1 MALVRWNPWKE
12 ALSVDEEADRMFGDL
27 VSGRLGRW
35 FHPERRDSFF
45 SPVVDISEV
54 EDEYVIRAE
63 LPGIKQEDVK
73 VSVHDNTLTIKG
85 EKKLQ
90 KEEKEHNF
98 HRMERCYGSFERSF
112 VLGTKVDSGNAK
124 AKFKD
129 GILEIRLA
137 KAEEAK
143 AKDITIE

>member
-35 FHPERRDSFF
+35 SHPERRDSYF

-54 EDEYVIRAE
+54 EDEYIIRAE

-73 VSVHDNTLTIKG
+73 VSVHDHTLSIKG

-90 KEEKEHNF
+90 KEEKERNF
-98 HRMERCYGSFERSF
+98 HRVERAYGSFERTFS
-112 VLGTKVDSGNAK
+112 LGDGVDSGKAT

-129 GILEIRLA
+129 GVLEIRLA
-137 KAEEAK
+137 KAEQAK

>member
-27 VSGRLGRW
+27 VSGRFGRW
-35 FHPERRDSFF
+35 IHPERRDSYF
-45 SPVVDISEV
+45 SPVVDVSEV
-54 EDEYVIRAE
+54 EDEYIIRAE
-63 LPGIKQEDVK
+63 LPGINQEDVK
-73 VSVHDNTLTIKG
+73 VSVHDHTLSIKG

-90 KEEKEHNF
+90 KEEKERNF
-98 HRMERCYGSFERSF
+98 HRVERSYGSFERTFS
-112 VLGTKVDSGNAK
+112 LGAGVDSGKAK

-129 GILEIRLA
+129 GVLEIRLA